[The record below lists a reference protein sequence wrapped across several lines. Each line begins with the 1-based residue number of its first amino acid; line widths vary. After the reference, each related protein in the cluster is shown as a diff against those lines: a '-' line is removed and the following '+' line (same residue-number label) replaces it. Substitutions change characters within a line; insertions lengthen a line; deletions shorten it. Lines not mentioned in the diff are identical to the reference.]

1 MRNAERGG
9 EWLVVSG
16 EELES
21 GSIPHPS
28 LTTQHSPR
36 TTRAARATLDLATQI
51 GDAATAGRTAR
62 KSRAQKVVLACV
74 LVYLTTILLVPL
86 ATLGFVTLRAG
97 VGTVFAELVSPP
109 ALDALQRTLTLTA
122 IAVVLNGLFGIAA
135 ALVLVRHRF
144 FGRDVLDAMVDL
156 SFAVS
161 PVMVGLAFLLLVGR
175 GGWLAPVL
183 DALDVRVAFAYP
195 GLVIATVF
203 VTLPF
208 TVREVSYVL
217 AELGEDEEKVA
228 ATLGAS
234 QWKTFWR
241 VTLPNIR
248 HALTLGTT
256 LTVARSLGEFGALLV
271 LGGAIAGKTHTAST
285 FIYTASE
292 ERREAA
298 AFGMAL
304 VLAVASA
311 VLLFLLERLKQ
322 RRHDS

>member
-1 MRNAERGG
+1 MSARLLARDEVPGGRDKLLAALRSDDRGRREAAILGLGWAG
-9 EWLVVSG
+9 EARAVPARKRRSVAQWVVLSAVLGYLALILVVP
-16 EELES
+16 
-21 GSIPHPS
+21 IV
-28 LTTQHSPR
+28 
-36 TTRAARATLDLATQI
+36 TL
-51 GDAATAGRTAR
+51 
-62 KSRAQKVVLACV
+62 VVE
-74 LVYLTTILLVPL
+74 
-86 ATLGFVTLRAG
+86 TLRAG
-97 VGTVFAELVSPP
+97 IGVVFTDLLSP
-109 ALDALQRTLTLTA
+109 AALQSLLRTLSLAA
-122 IAVVLNGLFGIAA
+122 IAVVFNGLFGIAA
-135 ALVLVRHRF
+135 AIVLVRHRF
-144 FGRDVLDAMVDL
+144 FGRDVLDALVDL

-175 GGWLAPVL
+175 DGWLAPIL
-183 DALDVRVAFAYP
+183 QALNVKVAFAYP

-217 AELGEDEEKVA
+217 AEVGDDEEKVA

-256 LTVARSLGEFGALLV
+256 LTVARALGEFGALLV
-271 LGGAIAGKTHTAST
+271 LGGAIAGRTHTATT

-292 ERREAA
+292 ERKDAA

-304 VLAVASA
+304 VLAVSSML
-311 VLLFLLERLKQ
+311 LLFLLERLKQ
-322 RRHDS
+322 RSDAS